1 MAGEDIVVTL
11 TGGGCKQEAAQI
23 FIQKQQRWW
32 HLHFLFANFIFFLN
46 YAWVLSKSKLI
57 AF

>member
-1 MAGEDIVVTL
+1 MVEKKIEN
-11 TGGGCKQEAAQI
+11 CKQEVQAVQI

-32 HLHFLFANFIFFLN
+32 HLHFLFANFYFFRN
-46 YAWVLSKSKLI
+46 YAWVLSKSKRI